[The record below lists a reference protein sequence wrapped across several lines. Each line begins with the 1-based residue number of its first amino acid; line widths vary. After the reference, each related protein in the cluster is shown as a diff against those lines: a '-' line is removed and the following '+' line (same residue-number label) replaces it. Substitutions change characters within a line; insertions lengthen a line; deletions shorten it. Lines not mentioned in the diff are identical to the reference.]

1 MSEEMGGF
9 TFTDDEWELVRI
21 TPWIIGAAVMEVDEG
36 SPFSVLREIGAVD
49 RQIDQALRSDERL
62 ALVKMI
68 ARDLTAARSSGRPVD
83 REWLDDSLG
92 QLAGALAIVEAKV
105 PDDDSRDFREWLY
118 EIAVDAAEAAREHW
132 RVRGARVSAEE
143 QELLDQLA
151 VSLAVG

>member
-1 MSEEMGGF
+1 MRGF

-49 RQIDQALRSDERL
+49 RQIDQAFRSDQRL

-68 ARDLTAARSSGRPVD
+68 ARDLTAARVSGRPLD
-83 REWLDDSLG
+83 RERLDDWLD
-92 QLAGALAIVEAKV
+92 QLADALAIVDAKV
-105 PDDDSRDFREWLY
+105 PEDDSRDFREWLY
-118 EIAVDAAEAAREHW
+118 EIAVDAADAAREHW
-132 RVRGARVSAEE
+132 RVRGARVSEEE